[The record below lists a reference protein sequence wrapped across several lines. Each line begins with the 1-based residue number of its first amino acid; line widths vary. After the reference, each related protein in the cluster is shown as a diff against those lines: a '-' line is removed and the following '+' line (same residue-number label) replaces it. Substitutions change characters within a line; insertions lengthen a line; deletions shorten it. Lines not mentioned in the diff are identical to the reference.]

1 MCICLFLLLLPLLG
15 VTGGMLGVG
24 ALFSGFLSE
33 TSTIVVGMMCQ
44 GEPSTKNSLEESM
57 QPPGENASIQ
67 SGLPSPRIRKGPE
80 LRGLLSMARGG
91 ATQDF
96 EN

>member
-1 MCICLFLLLLPLLG
+1 MCICLFLLVLPLLG

-44 GEPSTKNSLEESM
+44 AEPSQHDALEQSK
-57 QPPGENASIQ
+57 PPPPNAKSRQ
-67 SGLPSPRIRKGPE
+67 SDAWSPKTQKGAE
-80 LRGLLSMARGG
+80 LRGLLSTARGT

-96 EN
+96 